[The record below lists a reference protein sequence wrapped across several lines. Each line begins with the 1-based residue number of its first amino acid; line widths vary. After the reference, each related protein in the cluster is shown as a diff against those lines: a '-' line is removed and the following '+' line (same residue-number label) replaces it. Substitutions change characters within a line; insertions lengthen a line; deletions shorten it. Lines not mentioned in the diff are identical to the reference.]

1 MSLLAVFLPVLEDL
15 LKLYIIVL
23 QYPWFKKLK
32 AESFCMVTVTFVIN
46 HWMIL

>member
-15 LKLYIIVL
+15 LKLNLVL

-32 AESFCMVTVTFVIN
+32 AESFSMVTVTFVIN